1 MTAPTPAPLVVPDT
15 LEGWS
20 LLHQFFR
27 VDWPALAD
35 TTDDARHA
43 LAEELA
49 DWLAR
54 WSAGADGSSIAVAM
68 LGHKADLML
77 VHARRSFDDLLQ
89 AQLDVARL
97 GLAGVLESTTS
108 YVSVVELGMYDM
120 TAKIH
125 EQLTAQGHAPGSDAY
140 AAAKAELLRV
150 QATRV
155 GGRLFTAFPRRRH
168 VCFYPMDKRRGES
181 KNWYT
186 VPFERRTQMM
196 REHGLIGRQYAG
208 AVTQIISGSI
218 GFDDWEWGVD
228 LFADDPVV
236 FKKLIYEMR
245 FDEASAD
252 YGEFGPFYVGLQFD
266 PAQTRVWLD
275 GTVPT
280 LTTADREAPAARPA
294 LETAAPR
301 APSQPAPA
309 SSTALQ

>member
-1 MTAPTPAPLVVPDT
+1 MTTPITSAPVVPET

-27 VDWPALAD
+27 VEWPALAD
-35 TTDDARHA
+35 ASDHDRRH
-43 LAEELA
+43 LADELA
-49 DWLAR
+49 AWLTR
-54 WSAGADGSSIAVAM
+54 WSGGDDGSSIAVAM

-77 VHARRSFDDLLQ
+77 VHARRSFDALLQ

-97 GLAGVLESTTS
+97 GLAPLLEATTS

-125 EQLTAQGHAPGSDAY
+125 EQLVSQGHAPGTDAF
-140 AAAKAELLRV
+140 AQAKAELMET

-155 GGRLFTAFPRRRH
+155 KGRLFTPFPQRRY
-168 VCFYPMDKRRGES
+168 VCFYPMDKRRGEV

-186 VPFERRTQMM
+186 VPFEKRTQMM
-196 REHGLIGRQYAG
+196 REHGMIGRQYAG
-208 AVTQIISGSI
+208 TVTQIISGSI

-252 YGEFGPFYVGLQFD
+252 YGEFGPFYVGMQF
-266 PAQTRVWLD
+266 AASEVGAWLEGRVPEL
-275 GTVPT
+275 G
-280 LTTADREAPAARPA
+280 E
-294 LETAAPR
+294 
-301 APSQPAPA
+301 PSPP
-309 SSTALQ
+309 ST